1 MRFNFF
7 NTLSTSK
14 AFTLLELLVALTI
27 FAIIAIVAY
36 TSLNTALTAR
46 LQTQMYTE
54 QLAEIQIASLQ
65 LRRDIEQC
73 VARAIRDEYGE
84 TLPALQASATTI
96 ELTHAGWKNPLQKI
110 RSTLQRTRYYLEN
123 DKLWRASWQ
132 VLDRA
137 QDSQPQITMI
147 LSHIDKLNFRFLDN
161 ELKWHDQW
169 VPTNF
174 SADNSDNLKPILR
187 AIELTLT
194 LKTFGEIRWLYQCQ
208 LVSLLK

>member
-7 NTLSTSK
+7 NALPATK

-27 FAIIAIVAY
+27 FAVIAIVAY
-36 TSLNTALTAR
+36 TGLNTVLTAR
-46 LQTQMYTE
+46 MQTQIYTD

-65 LRRDIEQC
+65 LRRDMEQC
-73 VARAIRDEYGE
+73 VARTIRDEYGE

-96 ELTHAGWKNPLQKI
+96 ELTHAGWKNPLQKT

-137 QDSQPQITMI
+137 QDSQPQITTI
-147 LSHIDKLNFRFLDN
+147 LSHVDKLNFHFLDN
-161 ELKWHDQW
+161 TLKWYDQW
-169 VPTNF
+169 IPTHF
-174 SADNSDNLKPILR
+174 SADNSDNSKPMLR
-187 AIELTLT
+187 AIELIVT
-194 LKTFGEIRWLYQCQ
+194 LKTFGKIRWLYQCQ
-208 LVSLLK
+208 LAP